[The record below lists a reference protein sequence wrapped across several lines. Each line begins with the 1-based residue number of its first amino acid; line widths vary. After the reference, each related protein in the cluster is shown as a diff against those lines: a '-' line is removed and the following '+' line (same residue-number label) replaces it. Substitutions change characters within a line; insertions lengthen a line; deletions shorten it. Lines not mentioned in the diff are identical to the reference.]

1 MNNEAITK
9 VRDAKMRYETAMKSN
24 SMVAQMKQAYINT
37 LVSYAG
43 DLLDAI
49 DEGKQYEEQLNL
61 EVAES
66 MKLRS
71 ELAKS
76 KESKSKKTD
85 SGN

>member
-9 VRDAKMRYETAMKSN
+9 VRDAKMRYETAMKSGN
-24 SMVAQMKQAYINT
+24 MVAQMKQAYVNI
-37 LVSYAG
+37 LVSHAG
-43 DLLDAI
+43 DLFDAI

>member
-9 VRDAKMRYETAMKSN
+9 VRDAKMRYENAMKSGN
-24 SMVAQMKQAYINT
+24 MVAQTKQAYINT